1 MSSRFSI
8 AHRTSHGNLHISPQ
22 GVFDGNCARELIH
35 LIGHLYKGTGRIFI
49 DTHRIDTLC
58 PLACH
63 TFKTR
68 MDLKTMGPGRLY
80 FKGPKGFKLA
90 PHGSRVLVVARD
102 AKKRKGPKRIKPMVC
117 RTCPKNMAGA
127 MEE

>member
-1 MSSRFSI
+1 
-8 AHRTSHGNLHISPQ
+8 
-22 GVFDGNCARELIH
+22 
-35 LIGHLYKGTGRIFI
+35 
-49 DTHRIDTLC
+49 
-58 PLACH
+58 
-63 TFKTR
+63 